1 MGSSAPPKPVSP
13 ITEILDS
20 RTRSLLDVVS
30 CSAYVMSNQIISS
43 VIAQVSEER
52 DINCVL
58 RELLTAEGSET
69 YIRSV
74 SKFVDLTKEDKM
86 SFWDIALR
94 ARQQREVAIGYKPA
108 EMDFREASLL
118 IINPPDKD
126 EERIWAAGDEII
138 TFALD

>member
-1 MGSSAPPKPVSP
+1 
-13 ITEILDS
+13 
-20 RTRSLLDVVS
+20 
-30 CSAYVMSNQIISS
+30 MSNQIISS

-74 SKFVDLTKEDKM
+74 SKFVDLTKENKM

-108 EMDFREASLL
+108 GMDFREASLL
-118 IINPPDKD
+118 IINPPDKNI
-126 EERIWAAGDEII
+126 ERVWAPGDEVI

>member
-1 MGSSAPPKPVSP
+1 
-13 ITEILDS
+13 
-20 RTRSLLDVVS
+20 
-30 CSAYVMSNQIISS
+30 MSNQIISS

-74 SKFVDLTKEDKM
+74 SKFVDLNKENKM

-94 ARQQREVAIGYKPA
+94 ARQLREVAIGYKPA
-108 EMDFREASLL
+108 GMGFREASLL
-118 IINPPDKD
+118 IINPPDKSLV
-126 EERIWAAGDEII
+126 RQWAPGDEII
-138 TFALD
+138 TFALE